1 MAGTK
6 KATKDLQTKTTSV
19 KGGKLAVND
28 NLTLWRAAKPGKK
41 DLPVNKD
48 VKGGAG
54 GTGGTGGSGKLAT
67 NDNLT
72 LVRG

>member
-6 KATKDLQTKTTSV
+6 KASKDLQAKTANV
-19 KGGKLAVND
+19 KGGRLIGND
-28 NLTLWRAAKPGKK
+28 NLTLFRAAKPSKK
-41 DLPVNKD
+41 DLPAGKD
-48 VKGGAG
+48 VKGG
-54 GTGGTGGSGKLAT
+54 SNKLAT

>member
-28 NLTLWRAAKPGKK
+28 NLTLFRGAKPSKK
-41 DLPVNKD
+41 DLPASKD
-48 VKGGAG
+48 VKG
-54 GTGGTGGSGKLAT
+54 GKLAT

-72 LVRG
+72 LVRS

>member
-6 KATKDLQTKTTSV
+6 KVTKDLQTKTTSV

-28 NLTLWRAAKPGKK
+28 NLTLTRAAKPGKK

-54 GTGGTGGSGKLAT
+54 GSGSPAPGKLAT